1 MFFHVTLSQGRSDST
16 ILESS
21 SQNDV
26 IQFYKL
32 VSTAVLSSIKKIVYS
47 KDLDINYSNPIVNIE
62 DTYSQLLVFCKS
74 KTQAKVVNLYN
85 VKKTIKE
92 KEILASIK
100 TLTING
106 EKIEDV
112 YNIQFIE

>member
-21 SQNDV
+21 SLND
-26 IQFYKL
+26 IKQFYKL
-32 VSTAVLSSIKKIVYS
+32 VSSAILSSVKKIVYS
-47 KDLDINYSNPIVNIE
+47 KDLDINYSNAIINIE

-74 KTQAKVVNLYN
+74 KTQAKVINLYN
-85 VKKTIKE
+85 VKKSIKE
-92 KEILASIK
+92 KDILKSFK

-106 EKIEDV
+106 EKIEDI